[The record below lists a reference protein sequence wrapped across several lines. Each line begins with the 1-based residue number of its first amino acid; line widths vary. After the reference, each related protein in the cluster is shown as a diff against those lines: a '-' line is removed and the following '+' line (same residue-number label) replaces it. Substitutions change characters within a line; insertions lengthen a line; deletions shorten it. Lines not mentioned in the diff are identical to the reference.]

1 MLLKL
6 NLGPQSS
13 SSDPH
18 EDRRSVPILMVG
30 QDAKSGRQCE
40 EYHRHQQQETTSPSG
55 SIFLNGN
62 VGFTMRDSTVCA
74 EYKDNISILTEDE
87 TETGEESRDQ
97 LTEMRPMHQPQGS
110 PTSLR
115 AFRRAMCQQGSPNSS
130 GAPKCDFFWGKK
142 DGKSVMS
149 SNDDEVQSVDAYNPF
164 YL

>member
-13 SSDPH
+13 SSEPH

-40 EYHRHQQQETTSPSG
+40 EYHRHQQQQETTSPSG

-74 EYKDNISILTEDE
+74 KYKENISILTEDE
-87 TETGEESRDQ
+87 TETDESCDQ
-97 LTEMRPMHQPQGS
+97 LTEMRVIYQPGS
-110 PTSLR
+110 PTS
-115 AFRRAMCQQGSPNSS
+115 P
-130 GAPKCDFFWGKK
+130 GASTCGFFWGKK

-149 SNDDEVQSVDAYNPF
+149 PNDDESVDAYNPF